1 MNIQS
6 KSKSTVATI
15 YWEHKWARRY
25 TVAELEQAEL
35 DMRRVQAEW
44 PTLDGSGFGDCKGA
58 REWYDENQQ
67 RAERAGM
74 LTPDA
79 LGAFLA
85 ARAWLRQFPKT
96 GEQLVRSAW
105 LKHAVEREVG
115 YIANGT
121 CIAAAVA
128 EGFEIKRERLARKL
142 TPNAL
147 IDISILAVD
156 AHIEAYWRAVYGRRP

>member
-25 TVAELEQAEL
+25 TAAELEQAEI

-44 PTLDGSGFGDCKGA
+44 PTLGACGFGDCKAA
-58 REWYDENQQ
+58 RRQHDESER
-67 RAERAGM
+67 RADRAGM

-85 ARAWLRQFPKT
+85 ARAWLRRFPKT
-96 GEQLVRSAW
+96 GRPLVRSAW
-105 LKHAVEREVG
+105 LKHAVERETG

-121 CIAAAVA
+121 CIAAAIA
-128 EGFEIKRERLARKL
+128 EGFEVKRERQARML

-147 IDISILAVD
+147 IDISERAVD
-156 AHIEAYWRAVYGRRP
+156 AHIEAYWRARAEAQ